1 MAPSLAL
8 AASGPGLTTRLARR
22 LKMKLHKL
30 STSEYNKARKEFE
43 QMLKAAY
50 DQDPGDGT
58 LVCKT
63 LGDIARSYGMTE
75 IARETGLSRVNL
87 YRAFSGTG
95 NPEFSTVLKVMKV
108 LGLRTVPGIR

>member
-1 MAPSLAL
+1 MTPSLAL
-8 AASGPGLTTRLARR
+8 AAPGPGLTTKTRRR

>member
-1 MAPSLAL
+1 M
-8 AASGPGLTTRLARR
+8 TRQKTK
-22 LKMKLHKL
+22 KMKLHKL

-50 DQDPGDGT
+50 EKDPGDGT